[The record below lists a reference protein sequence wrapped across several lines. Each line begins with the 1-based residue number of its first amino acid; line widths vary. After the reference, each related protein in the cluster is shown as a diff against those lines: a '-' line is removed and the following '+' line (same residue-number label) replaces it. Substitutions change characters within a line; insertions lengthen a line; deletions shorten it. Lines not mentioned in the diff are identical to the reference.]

1 MKLFH
6 YYLMNRSFSSIQALF
21 SSLSKIFSLILSNL
35 LTYVEALNMDK
46 KLVEQF
52 GYKSRD
58 ESFKSN

>member
-1 MKLFH
+1 
-6 YYLMNRSFSSIQALF
+6 MNRSFSSIQALF

-58 ESFKSN
+58 ESFKPN